1 MRPFVFLVKQQR
13 VWLFDLDN
21 TLHDANPHIF
31 PFIGRAMREYVAR
44 AASLDAAAATAL
56 RDRYWLRYGATL
68 TGMVRH
74 HGVDP
79 RHFLAETHAFPDLA
93 RMVVHEPALRHMLRR
108 LPGRKI
114 VFSNAPRRYVET
126 VLDLIGIRPWIDSV
140 WTIERLR
147 FTPKPHRSAFHR
159 LLHRE
164 RLDPRRCILVED
176 SAANLRT
183 AKQLG
188 MKTVLVSRTAR
199 APTYADVL
207 VKSVLELPRLGLIKE
222 RRE

>member
-1 MRPFVFLVKQQR
+1 MERQPR

-31 PFIGRAMREYVAR
+31 PFINRAMSDYVAQKVGVGET
-44 AASLDAAAATAL
+44 AARAL
-56 RDRYWLRYGATL
+56 RDAYWRRYGATL
-68 TGMVRH
+68 TGLVRH

-79 RHFLAETHAFPDLA
+79 RHFLAATHAFPDLP
-93 RMVVHEPALRHMLRR
+93 RMIVHAPALRHALQR

-114 VFSNAPRRYVET
+114 IFSNAPQTYVDA
-126 VLDLIGIRPWIDSV
+126 VLTHLGIRRLFASV

-147 FTPKPHRSAFHR
+147 FTPKPHRAAFRR
-159 LLHRE
+159 LLQVE
-164 RLDPRRCILVED
+164 RLQPQRCIFVED

-188 MKTVLVSRTAR
+188 MKTVLVSATAQ
-199 APTYADVL
+199 APTYVDVL
-207 VKSVLELPRLGLIKE
+207 VKSVLELPRRGLS
-222 RRE
+222 

>member
-1 MRPFVFLVKQQR
+1 MRSRQ

-31 PFIGRAMREYVAR
+31 PAISRAMGEYVAQKVGLGET
-44 AASLDAAAATAL
+44 AAREL
-56 RDRYWLRYGATL
+56 RDHYWRRYGATL
-68 TGMVRH
+68 TGLVRH

-79 RHFLAETHAFPDLA
+79 HHFLAETHDFLPDLP
-93 RMVVHEPALRHMLRR
+93 RMVVHDPALRHVLKR

-114 VFSNAPRRYVET
+114 VFSNAPCAYVEA
-126 VLDLIGIRPWIDSV
+126 VLALIGIRRSIDSV

-147 FTPKPHRSAFHR
+147 FEPKPHPGAFLR

-164 RLDPRRCILVED
+164 RLDPRHCILVED
-176 SAANLRT
+176 TAANLRA

-188 MKTVLVSRTAR
+188 MKTVLVSRHSNF
-199 APTYADVL
+199 PD
-207 VKSVLELPRLGLIKE
+207 
-222 RRE
+222 

>member
-1 MRPFVFLVKQQR
+1 MTKLQR

-31 PFIGRAMREYVAR
+31 PAISRAMGAYVAR
-44 AASLDAAAATAL
+44 VAGRDEAGARQL
-56 RDRYWLRYGATL
+56 RDHYWQRYGATL
-68 TGMVRH
+68 TGLVRH
-74 HGVDP
+74 HDVDP
-79 RHFLAETHAFPDLA
+79 HHFLAATHDFLPQLP
-93 RMVVHEPALRHMLRR
+93 RMVVHDPALRHLLKR

-114 VFSNAPRRYVET
+114 VFSNAPHAYVES
-126 VLDLIGIRPWIDSV
+126 VLGILGIRSLIESV

-147 FTPKPHRSAFHR
+147 FVPKPFEQAFRR

-176 SAANLRT
+176 TVANLRA

-188 MKTVLVSRTAR
+188 MKTVWVTSQSQ
-199 APTYADVL
+199 APTYVDVRI
-207 VKSVLELPRLGLIKE
+207 KSVTQLIRLGLT
-222 RRE
+222 R

>member
-1 MRPFVFLVKQQR
+1 MKSQR

-31 PFIGRAMREYVAR
+31 PFMSRAMCDYVAQ
-44 AASLDAAAATAL
+44 AAGLDEVAARKL
-56 RDRYWLRYGATL
+56 RDHYWQRYGATL
-68 TGMVRH
+68 TGLVRH

-79 RHFLAETHAFPDLA
+79 HDFLAKTHDFLDRLPQ
-93 RMVVHEPALRHMLRR
+93 MVVHDHALRQILRK

-114 VFSNAPRRYVET
+114 VFSNAPRRYVEA
-126 VLDLIGIRPWIDSV
+126 VLELIGIRNAIDSL

-147 FTPKPHRSAFHR
+147 FEPKPHLGAFRR

-176 SAANLRT
+176 TAANLRS
-183 AKQLG
+183 AKRLG
-188 MKTVLVSRTAR
+188 MITVLVTRSAQV
-199 APTYADVL
+199 PTYVDVRI
-207 VKSVLELPRLGLIKE
+207 KSVLDLPRLGLVK
-222 RRE
+222 